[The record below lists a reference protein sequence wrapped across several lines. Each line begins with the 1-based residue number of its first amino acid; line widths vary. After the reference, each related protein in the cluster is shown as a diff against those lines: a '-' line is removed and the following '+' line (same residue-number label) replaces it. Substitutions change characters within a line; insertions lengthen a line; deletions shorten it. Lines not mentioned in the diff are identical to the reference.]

1 MACWKITTGQPA
13 TGFTWPLPAFGT
25 VTKSGIG
32 KFSAF
37 ATGTGLKRVRF
48 VEGTPGPPGAAS
60 HVPVSGAAG
69 SR

>member
-1 MACWKITTGQPA
+1 MTTGQPA
-13 TGFTWPLPAFGT
+13 TGFAWPLAAFGT
-25 VTKSGIG
+25 VTNSGIG
-32 KFSAF
+32 KLNAF

-60 HVPVSGAAG
+60 QRPVSGAAG